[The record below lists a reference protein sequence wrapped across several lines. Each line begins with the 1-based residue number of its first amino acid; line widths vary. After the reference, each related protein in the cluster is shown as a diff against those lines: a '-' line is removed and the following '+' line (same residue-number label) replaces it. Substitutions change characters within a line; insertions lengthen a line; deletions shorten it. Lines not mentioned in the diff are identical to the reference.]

1 MWWVVGELYIRTEGT
16 PIKNFRRVGA
26 WIEVVS
32 SGGEGG
38 DFRYAVS
45 SDRGVGF

>member
-1 MWWVVGELYIRTEGT
+1 MWSGNYIVVSKE
-16 PIKNFRRVGA
+16 NFRRVGA

-32 SGGEGG
+32 SGDRGYEV
-38 DFRYAVS
+38 FRIAVS